1 LRVERGPR
9 RADALPLARRC
20 FFMLDGT
27 LLWRIEFSN
36 LQRIGNVV
44 SRILCDYTAGS
55 PNGFAF
61 A

>member
-1 LRVERGPR
+1 
-9 RADALPLARRC
+9 
-20 FFMLDGT
+20 MINGT
-27 LLWRIEFSN
+27 LLWRREFSN

-44 SRILCDYTAGS
+44 SPILCDYTADS